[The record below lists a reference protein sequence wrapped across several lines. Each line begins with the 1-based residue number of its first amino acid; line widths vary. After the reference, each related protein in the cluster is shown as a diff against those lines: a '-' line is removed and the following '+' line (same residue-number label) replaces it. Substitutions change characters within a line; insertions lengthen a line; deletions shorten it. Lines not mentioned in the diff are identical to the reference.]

1 MITLEDIYNNSNSVS
16 DITDIPET
24 VRERIKQIAK
34 HCYSQKGVYTVT
46 ITLLLYKI
54 NHPQQDIRYHQS
66 RWENGF
72 SGRSFDT
79 EYVTPVLARLKLPA
93 MAESGWLTRSLE
105 QPYPYDLNYKGNI
118 SGGMKDVFLQT
129 LDYVEKHPR
138 KAKSMLRLLLN
149 QVIAEVKKNVVHI
162 KPLKNAENLTI
173 EKVITALDQHFSHN
187 YGTHNGAKLPVLAF
201 HSIYTLI
208 IKEVLAYKGCRLS
221 PLASLTACDLTSK
234 ASGDIEIRKNRKL
247 YEAVEIKFNKKID
260 PQIVSIVEKKVYK
273 FNPKRYYILS
283 YYGIKPNSSD
293 EINDIVA
300 RVKRDH
306 GCEIIVNGLLTTI
319 KYYLRLIS
327 SLQDFVNIY
336 TKAVEKDKELM
347 KIHKDVWSDILQ
359 NTLS

>member
-66 RWENGF
+66 RWGKGF

-79 EYVTPVLARLKLPA
+79 EYVTPVLAKLKLPA

-149 QVIAEVKKNVVHI
+149 QVIAEVKKNAVHI

-173 EKVITALDQHFSHN
+173 E
-187 YGTHNGAKLPVLAF
+187 
-201 HSIYTLI
+201 
-208 IKEVLAYKGCRLS
+208 
-221 PLASLTACDLTSK
+221 
-234 ASGDIEIRKNRKL
+234 
-247 YEAVEIKFNKKID
+247 
-260 PQIVSIVEKKVYK
+260 
-273 FNPKRYYILS
+273 
-283 YYGIKPNSSD
+283 
-293 EINDIVA
+293 
-300 RVKRDH
+300 
-306 GCEIIVNGLLTTI
+306 
-319 KYYLRLIS
+319 
-327 SLQDFVNIY
+327 
-336 TKAVEKDKELM
+336 
-347 KIHKDVWSDILQ
+347 
-359 NTLS
+359 

>member
-79 EYVTPVLARLKLPA
+79 EYVTPVLAKLKLPA

-129 LDYVEKHPR
+129 
-138 KAKSMLRLLLN
+138 
-149 QVIAEVKKNVVHI
+149 
-162 KPLKNAENLTI
+162 
-173 EKVITALDQHFSHN
+173 
-187 YGTHNGAKLPVLAF
+187 
-201 HSIYTLI
+201 
-208 IKEVLAYKGCRLS
+208 
-221 PLASLTACDLTSK
+221 
-234 ASGDIEIRKNRKL
+234 KL

-283 YYGIKPNSSD
+283 YYGIKSNSSD

-327 SLQDFVNIY
+327 SSQDFVNIY
-336 TKAVEKDKELM
+336 TKAVEQDKELM

-359 NTLS
+359 KALS